1 MKRMLWAVVAAV
13 LAGCGAARAP
23 MEVAMAPLP
32 VQAPVVLQENHF
44 QRDRS
49 GQVSEEALRAIL
61 AAPTFLEEGA
71 RIGVVPVATGYEV
84 EDGLPLA
91 TVPQVLGDKLEDT
104 GFFEVATEMTTD
116 WPADGSVRGLREL
129 GARYRAEYLLLYRHR
144 FVDRWYVNGWAWTWP
159 TVVGLFASPSYSLEA
174 AGVLEATMFEVK
186 TGTLLF
192 TVFERVE
199 DDDMVNIWHHD
210 RKRRKLEEA
219 LLSKAAAKLAKQ
231 VLAKVDRLVAAR
243 PKEAPVA
250 AEPQGTAAVAAQ

>member
-1 MKRMLWAVVAAV
+1 VKQVLWLVAAV
-13 LAGCGAARAP
+13 AMAGCGAARAP
-23 MEVAMAPLP
+23 MEVPMAPLP
-32 VQAPVVLQENHF
+32 VETPAAVLQENHF

-91 TVPQVLGDKLEDT
+91 TVPQVLSDKLEDT
-104 GFFEVATEMTTD
+104 GFFEVASEMTTD

-144 FVDRWYVNGWAWTWP
+144 FVDRWYLNGWAWTWP
-159 TVVGLFASPSYSLEA
+159 TVVGLFASPSYSVET

-219 LLSKAAAKLAKQ
+219 LLSKAAEKLAKQ
-231 VLAKVDRLVAAR
+231 VVAKVDRLVAAR
-243 PKEAPVA
+243 PAPSKVA
-250 AEPQGTAAVAAQ
+250 AQPAVAAQ

>member
-1 MKRMLWAVVAAV
+1 MKRWAWLVVAAAM
-13 LAGCGAARAP
+13 AGCGAAKP

-32 VQAPVVLQENHF
+32 VQAPGGVLENNHF

-49 GQVSEEALRAIL
+49 GQVSEDALREIL

-71 RIGVVPVATGYEV
+71 RIGIVPVATGYEV

-116 WPADGSVRGLREL
+116 WPADGSIRGLREL
-129 GARYRAEYLLLYRHR
+129 GARYRTEYLLLYRHR
-144 FVDRWYVNGWAWTWP
+144 FVDRWYLNGWAWTWP
-159 TVVGLFASPSYSLEA
+159 TVVGLFAAPSYSLEA
-174 AGVLEATMFEVK
+174 AGVVEATLFEVK

-199 DDDMVNIWHHD
+199 DDDTVNIWHHD

-219 LLSKAAAKLAKQ
+219 LLSKAAEKLAKQ
-231 VLAKVDRLVAAR
+231 VVAKVDRLVAAR
-243 PKEAPVA
+243 PPSTDATAAARPVA
-250 AEPQGTAAVAAQ
+250 AQ